1 MTDLVRKLF
10 LGVLLVLASGCGP
23 GTGGTGGGGDSADY
37 LWLAGAKATSVC
49 SAEIQALLLC
59 PTEPTAAEDRRGTR
73 PIQYASRLPD
83 ADLLVSFDTN
93 KVVLQR
99 GCPKLDY
106 NGEWGA
112 LPNGDSMFFGSYT
125 TSGQVEH
132 VAANLSIKAGAGA
145 AADQLVMEL
154 RATDGRLLL
163 GPVMLKRVEAQREA
177 PRIC

>member
-10 LGVLLVLASGCGP
+10 LSVLLVLASGCGP
-23 GTGGTGGGGDSADY
+23 GSGGTGGGGDSDY

-49 SAEIQALLLC
+49 SADFRALLVC
-59 PTEPTAAEDRRGTR
+59 PTEPTATEDRQGTK
-73 PIQYASRLPD
+73 PIQYASNLPD
-83 ADLLVSFDTN
+83 ADMLVSFDTST
-93 KVVLQR
+93 VVLQR

-106 NGEWGA
+106 SGEYGV

-132 VAANLSIKAGAGA
+132 AAANLHFKAGASAGE
-145 AADQLVMEL
+145 LVMEL

-163 GPVMLKRVEAQREA
+163 GPVTLKRVEAPRTA